1 MKTFRFLRN
10 GAMMM
15 LAAAAFTACSDDD
28 DTQLRVD
35 FDDAQGITYNE
46 QGYWDKVYDTNE
58 TSFSIDGV
66 IFSHQAS
73 ATEWG
78 GYTYYSWYGFC
89 PSKSTDNTDYSDGDW
104 TSNQWGA
111 ITGGGVAGNGDAY
124 LLGFWNSS
132 EDTNTRPVPPACSI
146 SYGGGAFDPEEV
158 YVTNSAWGYYAMKN
172 GSAFNKQLDMLLEK
186 EYNIYSKFRTLDL
199 SDKLNLGSSNQKISF
214 IDDIN
219 KALES
224 DLTHE
229 QAILVVAIS
238 KHETGNWT
246 SELYK
251 KNNRWIENDAYVP
264 TKGDIIFYDW
274 NADGFRDHVGII
286 ENIIGSVFTFNAK
299 NYK

>member
-15 LAAAAFTACSDDD
+15 LAAATFTACSDDD

-46 QGYWDKVYDTNE
+46 QGYWDKVYDTGE
-58 TSFSIDGV
+58 TSFAIDGV

-132 EDTNTRPVPPACSI
+132 EDTNSRPIPPACSI

-172 GSAFNKQLDMLLEK
+172 GSAFNKQ
-186 EYNIYSKFRTLDL
+186 F
-199 SDKLNLGSSNQKISF
+199 
-214 IDDIN
+214 
-219 KALES
+219 
-224 DLTHE
+224 
-229 QAILVVAIS
+229 
-238 KHETGNWT
+238 
-246 SELYK
+246 
-251 KNNRWIENDAYVP
+251 
-264 TKGDIIFYDW
+264 
-274 NADGFRDHVGII
+274 ADGDKCTLHIYGVR
-286 ENIIGSVFTFNAK
+286 GSVISGKVEVSLADGANILNTWKRVDLDPLGDDVDMIYFQITSTDTGDWGMNNPAFFCLDNLK
-299 NYK
+299 VDLD